1 MTTVS
6 STESPNSS
14 TGSPSIAIN
23 TSKIDVSSLVQF
35 RMQTMTKTMNEYET
49 IGVFEPSCR
58 EFLTR
63 QLFTEDPHVFNIE
76 CKVSNQQLLSGR
88 RVLTIGRLR
97 QMQESSSSLLVD
109 VEVTG
114 VVVQSND
121 VLASD
126 DIDFGDM
133 VYSAFA
139 EDSDVFVNSLKN
151 EGDIAGIDTFD
162 DLESVTGVTQSTS
175 KDAVVDEKGSSNPQ
189 IKAGALA
196 ALIVGLVAFVL
207 LAIAFVYQVRIH
219 FADDDSLISGMGVA
233 LPSPHVNYSNVQ
245 SELSAQRH
253 DSNLSY
259 AYSLD
264 DAVDSPNS
272 LISPSKS
279 PFNESPMR
287 VQREIVAP
295 PGKLGIIID
304 TSSQGPIVHS
314 VKSGSVLAGLVFEGD
329 LIIALDEEN
338 TSEWTAH
345 NLTKLVASRSK
356 CERAI
361 TVLSSVAI

>member
-1 MTTVS
+1 
-6 STESPNSS
+6 
-14 TGSPSIAIN
+14 
-23 TSKIDVSSLVQF
+23 
-35 RMQTMTKTMNEYET
+35 MTKTMNEYET
-49 IGVFEPSCR
+49 LGVFEPSCQ

-88 RVLTIGRLR
+88 RVLTISRLR
-97 QMQESSSSLLVD
+97 QMQESSSLLVD

-114 VVVQSND
+114 VVIPSED
-121 VLASD
+121 VLTSN

-139 EDSDVFVNSLKN
+139 EDSDMFVNSLKN
-151 EGDIAGIDTFD
+151 KGDIAGLDTFD
-162 DLESVTGVTQSTS
+162 DLESVTGVTQSNS
-175 KDAVVDEKGSSNPQ
+175 KDAVVDGSGSSNSG
-189 IKAGALA
+189 IKTGALA
-196 ALIVGLVAFVL
+196 ALIVGLFAFIL
-207 LAIAFVYQVRIH
+207 LAIAFVYQVRIR
-219 FADDDSLISGMGVA
+219 FADDDSLNSGMGVA
-233 LPSPHVNYSNVQ
+233 LPPPDMNYSNVQ

-259 AYSLD
+259 AYSLE

-272 LISPSKS
+272 LISPTKS

-287 VQREIVAP
+287 VKREIVAP

-329 LIIALDEEN
+329 LIVALDEEN
-338 TSEWTAH
+338 TAEWTAH

-356 CERAI
+356 FERSI
-361 TVLSSVAI
+361 TVLSSVHI